1 MDYKK
6 VMTNKLKLALIPA
19 RAGSKSIVDK
29 NIVDLDGKPLVNW
42 SIEVALNSKL
52 FDVVC
57 VSTDSSEIAT
67 IAKIAGAEVPF
78 LRPTD
83 LSDDRSN
90 SIDVIFHCL
99 EFYQNSGVEFNSVT
113 LLQPTSP
120 FRKNDD
126 LINSLELFKT
136 SSCKTLISVQDITEF
151 SDHHCYS
158 GKFNNNFLELTHSNE
173 DSIHQKRGSLR
184 QDNPRKYWRNGSIYI
199 FEPDNILIHNKLLTY
214 PLVGFE
220 MPWQRSINI
229 NNYSD
234 LELARFL
241 VQSRIDSLYD

>member
-1 MDYKK
+1 MSK
-6 VMTNKLKLALIPA
+6 KLKLALIPA
-19 RAGSKSIVDK
+19 RAGSKSIK
-29 NIVDLDGKPLVNW
+29 NKNLVPLGGSPLINW
-42 SIEVALNSKL
+42 SIKSALSSKL

-67 IAKIAGAEVPF
+67 IAKMAGAEVPF

-83 LSDDRSN
+83 LSGDRSY

-120 FRKNDD
+120 FRKIED

-136 SSCKTLISVQDITEF
+136 SSCKTLISVRDITEF

-173 DSIHQKRGSLR
+173 GSIYQKHGNLR
-184 QDNPRKYWRNGSIYI
+184 QDNPKKYWRNGSIYI
-199 FEPDNILIHNKLLTY
+199 FEPDNILIHNRLLTY

-229 NNYSD
+229 DNYSD